1 MVRPKIQ
8 FQYCTAFT
16 RGETWRDST
25 GLSASSPHLSATDK
39 VSWTTFS
46 SKGPGALFA
55 YPSVWVSVPY
65 QASELFIH
73 AGDILLQESGGTPPS
88 SIKLA
93 SYSYW
98 LFTFLNK
105 LLSISS
111 VQGQGHIFGHPHK
124 PKMGISPSQWDEEEV
139 IKIQATCGEAREIP
153 LVWNSEVLVTIGM
166 WLWDPISRIL
176 HTWRGSM
183 PGDSRTLVSRLTWPH
198 QWNSLA

>member
-1 MVRPKIQ
+1 MQVLPTCLPLIRSPGQPSHQRDQVHFLLIPQCGFLFPTRP
-8 FQYCTAFT
+8 
-16 RGETWRDST
+16 
-25 GLSASSPHLSATDK
+25 
-39 VSWTTFS
+39 
-46 SKGPGALFA
+46 
-55 YPSVWVSVPY
+55 
-65 QASELFIH
+65 ELFIH

-98 LFTFLNK
+98 LFTFFNK

>member
-1 MVRPKIQ
+1 MQVLPTCLPLIRSPGQ
-8 FQYCTAFT
+8 PSHQ
-16 RGETWRDST
+16 RDQVHFLLIPQCGFLFPT
-25 GLSASSPHLSATDK
+25 SPQSY
-39 VSWTTFS
+39 S
-46 SKGPGALFA
+46 
-55 YPSVWVSVPY
+55 Y
-65 QASELFIH
+65 
-73 AGDILLQESGGTPPS
+73 TPVTSFCRNPEVTHPLA

-93 SYSYW
+93 FYSYW
-98 LFTFLNK
+98 LFTFFNK

-124 PKMGISPSQWDEEEV
+124 PKIRIPPLQWDEEEV

-153 LVWNSEVLVTIGM
+153 LVWNSEVLVTVGM

-183 PGDSRTLVSRLTWPH
+183 PGDSRALVSRLTWPH